1 MTVLSF
7 PVAAGYDETLDYSFA
22 IPDWGATGFGN
33 VFYVQLLDED
43 SGGEVWDLDAACWAY
58 RPSAVAVGATP
69 VEELD
74 LANIIGRRK
83 RRRKQ

>member
-58 RPSAVAVGATP
+58 SPRANRRGCCCLLRNRAFGA
-69 VEELD
+69 
-74 LANIIGRRK
+74 
-83 RRRKQ
+83 

>member
-1 MTVLSF
+1 MQSAEI
-7 PVAAGYDETLDYSFA
+7 PAGYDEPLGFTYT

-33 VFYVQLLDED
+33 LFFMQLLDED

-58 RPSAVAVGATP
+58 SPSAVAVGATP

-74 LANIIGRRK
+74 LAN
-83 RRRKQ
+83 